1 MQKNKISY
9 LVMAL
14 IVIASATQAGPLWLS
29 GNDLYSAKGARD
41 FRPGDIVTIV
51 VSEESDARSQ
61 ATTNTQKETQVQ
73 ITSNPT
79 IPLFKG
85 AMDQFIGDNQVNN
98 EFDGEGTT
106 TRSGRLNA
114 TITSTVMEVLA
125 NGNLL
130 LEGTRSI
137 RINHETQLMR
147 VKGVARPRDIDA
159 NNQINSKLLADGQ
172 IKFDGNGAVDRVNKP
187 GVITQLINIVF

>member
-1 MQKNKISY
+1 
-9 LVMAL
+9 
-14 IVIASATQAGPLWLS
+14 
-29 GNDLYSAKGARD
+29 
-41 FRPGDIVTIV
+41 
-51 VSEESDARSQ
+51 
-61 ATTNTQKETQVQ
+61 
-73 ITSNPT
+73 
-79 IPLFKG
+79 
-85 AMDQFIGDNQVNN
+85 MDQFIGNNEVNN

-114 TITSTVMEVLA
+114 TITATVMEMLA

-187 GVITQLINIVF
+187 GVITQLINVIF